1 MDNIKKEFKGFS
13 GNELKVFAIIAMLMD
28 HLASTI
34 WRFLRTGHASR
45 YYVPYIFIR
54 TGGT

>member
-54 TGGT
+54 KGGT